1 MSIFDRLKKGAE
13 KSEKKEEKKKPVAA
27 KVEVA
32 KKAEA
37 KKTEAKTSLKTEAKT
52 SVKTEKTSVLGGEEK
67 TTPKTK
73 VEHGESDAHKVLV
86 RPVVSE
92 KTSRLESEG
101 QYVFEVRRGANKVEI
116 KKAVER
122 HYRVHVAKV
131 NIVQVGGK
139 TVTRG
144 RVSGKRKDWTKAYVV
159 LKKGETLVY

>member
-1 MSIFDRLKKGAE
+1 MSIFDRLKKGAV
-13 KSEKKEEKKKPVAA
+13 KNEEKKKPAAA

-32 KKAEA
+32 KKAES
-37 KKTEAKTSLKTEAKT
+37 KTSLKTEAKT
-52 SVKTEKTSVLGGEEK
+52 STKTEKTSAKGEEEK
-67 TTPKTK
+67 TTPKAK
-73 VEHGESDAHKVLV
+73 VEYGESDAHRVLV
-86 RPVVSE
+86 HPVVSE

-101 QYVFEVRRGANKVEI
+101 QYVFEVMRGANKVEI

-139 TVTRG
+139 IVTRG
-144 RVSGKRKDWTKAYVV
+144 RVSGKRKDWTKAYVI

>member
-13 KSEKKEEKKKPVAA
+13 KSEKKSYRGGSVPHGEEKKKPAAA

-32 KKAEA
+32 KKTEN
-37 KKTEAKTSLKTEAKT
+37 KTT
-52 SVKTEKTSVLGGEEK
+52 VKAEKTEEK
-67 TTPKTK
+67 TALKTK

-101 QYVFEVRRGANKVEI
+101 QYVFEVARGVNKVEI

>member
-1 MSIFDRLKKGAE
+1 MSIFDRLKKGSV
-13 KSEKKEEKKKPVAA
+13 KNEKKSSRDGSALGGEEKKKPTAA

-32 KKAEA
+32 KKTET
-37 KKTEAKTSLKTEAKT
+37 KTTLKTETA
-52 SVKTEKTSVLGGEEK
+52 
-67 TTPKTK
+67 TTPKAK
-73 VEHGESDAHKVLV
+73 VEHGESDAHRVLV
-86 RPVVSE
+86 CPVVSE

>member
-1 MSIFDRLKKGAE
+1 MSIFDRLKKGAV
-13 KSEKKEEKKKPVAA
+13 KNEKKEEKKKPAAA

-32 KKAEA
+32 KK
-37 KKTEAKTSLKTEAKT
+37 TETKTSAK
-52 SVKTEKTSVLGGEEK
+52 SEKISAKGGSASGGEEK
-67 TTPKTK
+67 TTLKAK

-101 QYVFEVRRGANKVEI
+101 QYVFEVMRGANKVEI

-122 HYRVHVAKV
+122 HYRVSVAKV

-139 TVTRG
+139 KVNRG